1 LNACVPDGTNE
12 AKMTNDNRY
21 GEALSDLR
29 GLLNRW
35 NHDDIRFAE
44 PRRDVAIDVRECLD
58 TLLHSPAGGR
68 CNKIGS
74 RIFTYLQD
82 DKFAQKLVILAAIRH
97 CVRVLEK
104 WNPPAAMRHKYVS
117 VMSQAKRYMEPFSRR
132 CRYEIVCGKCDNKNC
147 PFAHDPTKVVVDNE
161 TWLDNLPTQEEFYV
175 AMTV

>member
-1 LNACVPDGTNE
+1 M
-12 AKMTNDNRY
+12 KNDNHY

-58 TLLHSPAGGR
+58 LMLKSPAGR
-68 CNKIGS
+68 CNKICA
-74 RIFTYLQD
+74 RILSFLKD
-82 DKFAQKLVILAAIRH
+82 DKFAQKLLLLAAIRH

-104 WNPPAAMRHKYVS
+104 WNPPAAMRPRYVS
-117 VMSQAKRYMEPFSRR
+117 VMAQAKRYMEPFSRR

-147 PFAHDPTKVVVDNE
+147 PFSHDPEKAAQDTENE
-161 TWLDNLPTQEEFYV
+161 AWLDNLPTQDEFDA